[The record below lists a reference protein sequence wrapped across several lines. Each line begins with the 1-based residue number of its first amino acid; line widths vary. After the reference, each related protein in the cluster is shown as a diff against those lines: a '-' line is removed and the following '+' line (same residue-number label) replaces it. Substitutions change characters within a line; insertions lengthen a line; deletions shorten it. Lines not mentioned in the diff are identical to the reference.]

1 MNNRGSSLAE
11 RLFCTGFFALC
22 AYLLLKYAIGA
33 LLPFAFAYIISLI
46 ISPVSEAISKKMKLP
61 IKLCAAVCVIL
72 SVALLS
78 YIVYIGASRLAREI
92 ELLLERMKSGEGEL
106 LTVIDRASSTARGFF
121 SKFELLSR
129 IEGDTFGR
137 FSGTIAKL
145 FASFRDGITS
155 FIGSKLPSAL
165 AEIISKAPQLFIGF
179 FVTLMASYYFV
190 SDREKIKNAL
200 KMLIPASMRS
210 SVQYYISKVFYALR
224 RYARGYLLLML
235 MTFVFSLVGLSI
247 LRVKYAFII
256 ALAIAVID
264 ILPVFGSG
272 TVLVPWAIVEFL
284 LKEGRLGTGLLML
297 YGVMTIIRQISEPKI
312 IGESIGLHPMASLF
326 SMYVGLRL
334 FGIWGMILSPAVA
347 LIIKETVWNK
357 SPLI

>member
-1 MNNRGSSLAE
+1 MNSKARLAE
-11 RLFCTGFFALC
+11 KLFCAGFFTLC

-33 LLPFAFAYIISLI
+33 LLPFAFAYLISLI
-46 ISPVSEAISKKMKLP
+46 ISPISGAISKKMKLP

-78 YIVYIGASRLAREI
+78 YLVYIGISRLAKEV
-92 ELLLERMKSGEGEL
+92 ELLLERMKSGEGEFL
-106 LTVIDRASSTARGFF
+106 LVIDRVSSSARSF
-121 SKFELLSR
+121 LSR
-129 IEGDTFGR
+129 FEFPSRIGGGASDGL
-137 FSGTIAKL
+137 SGAMAKL
-145 FASFRDGITS
+145 FSSLRDGISS
-155 FIGSKLPSAL
+155 FIGSRIPSAL
-165 AEIISKAPQLFIGF
+165 GQIISKAPQLFIGF

-190 SDREKIKNAL
+190 ADREKIREGI
-200 KMLIPASMRS
+200 KMLLPKSARLGASRYLS
-210 SVQYYISKVFYALR
+210 KISYALR

-235 MTFVFSLVGLSI
+235 LTFIFSLIGLSVLGI
-247 LRVKYAFII
+247 KYSFII

-264 ILPVFGSG
+264 ILPVLGSG

-284 LKEGRLGTGLLML
+284 IGNGRLGTGLLIL

-312 IGESIGLHPMASLF
+312 IGDSIGLHPMASLF

-347 LIIKETVWNK
+347 LIIKETVWDK
-357 SPLI
+357 SSLA